1 MIKYKMPCGTITQI
15 NTNDNFANYIVGD
28 KEKIDKITFG
38 DLEQVSLNNL
48 DYSIIPKETA
58 EKEIKNTNSI
68 LSMMEKRT
76 KNIKTPEE
84 IEKYIDGFSQDTID
98 KRNSLSFINVKTL
111 EEGEMWYRNNFPKL
125 PDELCS
131 VMARWNWGDLNQLT
145 KKKVKN
151 DKKKLQSGKVK
162 RDEYYG
168 MKLEKGNFVIKFD

>member
-1 MIKYKMPCGTITQI
+1 MMDKDKNSSIKSV
-15 NTNDNFANYIVGD
+15 N
-28 KEKIDKITFG
+28 
-38 DLEQVSLNNL
+38 
-48 DYSIIPKETA
+48 
-58 EKEIKNTNSI
+58 
-68 LSMMEKRT
+68 
-76 KNIKTPEE
+76 E
-84 IEKYIDGFSQDTID
+84 IEDYIEGFSQDTID
-98 KRNSLSFINVKTL
+98 KRNSLSFINVKTI
-111 EEGEMWYRNNFPKL
+111 EEGEIWYRNNFPKL